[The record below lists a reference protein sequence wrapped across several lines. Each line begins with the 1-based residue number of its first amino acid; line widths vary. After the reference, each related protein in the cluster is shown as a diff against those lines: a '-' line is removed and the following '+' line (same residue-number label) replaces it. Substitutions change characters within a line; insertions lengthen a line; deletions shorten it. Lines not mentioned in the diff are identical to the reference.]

1 MHDHKNNSTAATL
14 PARIVLTGF
23 MGAGKTTVGRILA
36 ERLGW
41 SFVDLDD
48 AIVEAEGQDIATLFA
63 TIGEESFREREH
75 AALQRVLPQ
84 TSMVLALGG
93 GAIET
98 AKNRELL
105 HALPDTRII
114 FLEAP
119 LATLLARCQQQQA
132 QPGAAERP
140 VLADLENLL
149 QRYMA
154 RLPHYRSAHHAILT
168 TGQEPARVAD
178 AVLRQLQSS

>member
-1 MHDHKNNSTAATL
+1 MHDPTNNSTTTSL

-23 MGAGKTTVGRILA
+23 MGAGKTTVGRLLA

-41 SFVDLDD
+41 TFIDLDD
-48 AIVEAEGQDIATLFA
+48 AIVEAEGQDIAALFA
-63 TIGEESFREREH
+63 TLGEEAFREREQ
-75 AALQRVLPQ
+75 AALQRVLLQ

-98 AKNRELL
+98 EANRTLL
-105 HALPDTRII
+105 HATPDTRII

-140 VLADLENLL
+140 VLANLENLL

-154 RLPHYRSAHHAILT
+154 RLPHYRSAHHSIT
-168 TGQEPARVAD
+168 TAGQEPARVVD
-178 AVLRQLQSS
+178 ALLRQLQSS